1 MFFKKDFEEY
11 EFISTENHV
20 NFIGS
25 IDNQELEKDLIY
37 GLYGIYNSTL
47 YDKYYR
53 ILNGS
58 TQVNATEINNIPI
71 PNEKIIKDIGKK
83 LQEKVNITTEMC
95 DNILLEAIS
104 NE

>member
-1 MFFKKDFEEY
+1 MFKLMLD
-11 EFISTENHV
+11 
-20 NFIGS
+20 FIGS
-25 IDNQELEKDLIY
+25 IDKKDINEDVIY

-83 LQEKVNITTEMC
+83 LQEKVKITTEIC
-95 DNILLEAIS
+95 DNVLLEAIS